1 MRAVLAAAALAAALR
16 APSAGADD
24 APLLLAPPS
33 LARPDRAWIAGRV
46 VEERHDRG
54 PGPVRTARRLAAEN
68 WEGAPVEVRFLG
80 RTARARSGHDGGFAV
95 EIAAAPGAPFPAG
108 LHLAVVSVPGATAR
122 ARVHVVP
129 PEAPFL
135 VVSDL
140 DDTLAVTNVASVRG
154 VLSSVFLEDA
164 ETQPAAP
171 GMAAFL
177 RCLAEGRPVPPPFA
191 IVSGSPV
198 QLAPR
203 VDRFLE
209 KNRFPPAALY
219 LRNLGPRTLSG
230 YKEPVLA
237 ELLSRFAQPVVLV
250 GDSGERDPEIYA
262 ALARA
267 NPGRVLRIYVRAA
280 GDPGPRERFEG
291 MALFSEAA
299 AAAADAAGRGLAD
312 AACVARELPEARP

>member
-1 MRAVLAAAALAAALR
+1 MRALLAAAALAASLT
-16 APSAGADD
+16 
-24 APLLLAPPS
+24 PLLARADVPLVLAPPT

-46 VEERHDRG
+46 VGERHDRG
-54 PGPVRTARRLAAEN
+54 PRPLRTARRLAAEN
-68 WEGAPVEVRFLG
+68 WEGAPVEVELLG
-80 RTARARSGHDGGFAV
+80 RTARATSGHDGEFAV
-95 EIAAAPGAPFPAG
+95 EIAAAPGVPFPAG
-108 LHLAVVSVPGATAR
+108 VHLAVVSVPGATAH

-154 VLSSVFLEDA
+154 VLSSVFLEDE

-177 RCLAEGRPVPPPFA
+177 RCLLAGRAPPPPLA
-191 IVSGSPV
+191 VVSGSPV

-203 VDRFLE
+203 VERFLE
-209 KNRFPPAALY
+209 KNGFPAAALY
-219 LRNLGPRTLSG
+219 LRNLGPRSLSG

-237 ELLSRFAQPVVLV
+237 ALLGRFAQPVVLV
-250 GDSGERDPEIYA
+250 GDSGEKDPEIYA

-267 NPGRVLRIYVRAA
+267 HPGRVLRIYVRAA
-280 GDPGPRERFEG
+280 GEPGPRERFEG
-291 MALFSEAA
+291 MLLFSEAH
-299 AAAADAAGRGLAD
+299 AAAADAAARGLAE
-312 AACVARELPEARP
+312 AACVARELPAPRP